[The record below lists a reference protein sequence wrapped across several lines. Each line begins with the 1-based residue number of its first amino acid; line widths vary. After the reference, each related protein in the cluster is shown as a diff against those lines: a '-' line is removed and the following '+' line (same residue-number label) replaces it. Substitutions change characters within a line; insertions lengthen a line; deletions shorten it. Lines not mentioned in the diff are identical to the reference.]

1 MKLYAHQEEALR
13 LMEGKDAFA
22 LLLDMGLGKTC
33 VTIQDWI
40 RRPGTN
46 LLVVAPKG
54 VFRNWAGEIEKFKG
68 DQQIKIAHWV
78 SGGNQTQKRLISD
91 IIKPDPTK
99 RRAYLVNV
107 ESLSTVKDAI
117 KSCYDFIVSGPTM
130 MVVDESTSVKSPKS
144 KRTQTIL
151 GLGVK
156 AKYRRILSGLITP
169 NSPLDLFSQLQFLD
183 WRILGFQNFYSFR
196 ARHAIM
202 KKMSFGWRNIDV
214 VVGYRY
220 LDELQEK
227 LSHFSY
233 RKLKEECLDLP
244 PKIYTERS
252 VELSLEQ
259 QRVYKELVKNATSQ
273 LDSGEYV
280 TSTTAVGLLT
290 KLHQVI
296 CGHVKD
302 DQGNVRGLDAT
313 PREDG
318 LLQILEESQGKIIIW
333 ANYRHSIQ
341 RLIKLIGDVYGKES
355 LVHYWGDTGDEDREL
370 AKLRFQEDPSCRFFI
385 GNQEVGGLGITLTKA
400 RYTIYYCNN
409 FNLEDR
415 LQSEDRPHRIGLE
428 HSEVYIDLVTRGT
441 VEEKILKALRGK
453 MNIAAQ
459 ITGEMVR
466 EWIR

>member
-40 RRPGTN
+40 RRPGVN

-54 VFRNWAGEIEKFKG
+54 VFRNWTGEIEKFKG
-68 DQQIKIAHWV
+68 DHQVKIAHWV

-202 KKMSFGWRNIDV
+202 KKMSFGGRNIDV

-302 DQGNVRGLDAT
+302 DHGNVRELDAT
-313 PREDG
+313 PREDE

-370 AKLRFQEDPSCRFFI
+370 AKFRFQEDPSCRFFI